1 MATTLKIGRSPR
13 FILDVQDKSWTPLE
27 SLEYT
32 ACPLCATDKP
42 NKQFI
47 FEPFRVVQCTA
58 CQLWYLSPRL
68 RESEMLKAYASP
80 DYFKGGGEF
89 GYSQQQGSYLDQEN
103 ALRLTFRKFIRQ
115 LKRRGMT
122 GGHLLEVGCGYGF
135 LLEEA
140 APLFDSLT
148 GTDFDSEAVKC
159 VKQLGFQGIQGGI
172 EALPS
177 ADCYDLIL
185 ATGVIEHIYNPI
197 ELLQRLRQHLSATG
211 WMVLATPQMN
221 SFWLKLQGKNWPSF
235 KIPEHVT
242 YYDQHTLTE
251 LFRRSGATQTIRL
264 AYPHAYPLGMIG
276 EKLGFS
282 IPASLAK
289 YNLWLPATMFAVAAC
304 FKY

>member
-1 MATTLKIGRSPR
+1 M
-13 FILDVQDKSWTPLE
+13 Q
-27 SLEYT
+27 LEYT

-42 NKQFI
+42 NQNKQFI
-47 FEPFRVVQCTA
+47 FEPFRVVQCTT

-68 RESEMLKAYASP
+68 RESEMLKAYAAP
-80 DYFKGGGEF
+80 DYFRGGGEF

-115 LKRRGMT
+115 LKQRRMT

-148 GTDFDSEAVKC
+148 GTDFDSEALKR
-159 VKQLGFQGIQGGI
+159 VKQLGFQAIQGGV
-172 EALPS
+172 EALPTT
-177 ADCYDLIL
+177 DCYDLIL

-197 ELLQRLRQHLSATG
+197 QFVKQLRQHLSG
-211 WMVLATPQMN
+211 WIVLATPPMN

-251 LFRRSGATQTIRL
+251 LFRRCGATQTIRL
-264 AYPHAYPLGMIG
+264 AYPQAYPLGMIG

-289 YNLWLPATMFAVAAC
+289 YSLWLPATMFAMAAR
-304 FKY
+304 FNIPTS

>member
-1 MATTLKIGRSPR
+1 M
-13 FILDVQDKSWTPLE
+13 Q
-27 SLEYT
+27 LEYT

-42 NKQFI
+42 NQNKQFI

-68 RESEMLKAYASP
+68 REPEMLKAYASP
-80 DYFKGGGEF
+80 DYFKGGGDF
-89 GYSQQQGSYLDQEN
+89 GYSQQQGSYLDKEI

-140 APLFDSLT
+140 APLFESLT

-159 VKQLGFQGIQGGI
+159 VKQLGFQALGGGV
-172 EALPS
+172 EAVPS
-177 ADCYDLIL
+177 AARYDLIL
-185 ATGVIEHIYNPI
+185 ATGVIEHVYKPI
-197 ELLQRLRQHLSATG
+197 QFVKQLRQHLSATG
-211 WMVLATPQMN
+211 WIVLATPPMN

-242 YYDQHTLTE
+242 YYDRHTLTE
-251 LFRRSGATQTIRL
+251 LFRRCGATQTIRL
-264 AYPHAYPLGMIG
+264 AYPQAYPLGMIG

-289 YNLWLPATMFAVAAC
+289 YSLWLPATMFAMAAC
-304 FKY
+304 FNTAESKG

>member
-1 MATTLKIGRSPR
+1 MQQHPKAPTFSH
-13 FILDVQDKSWTPLE
+13 E

-42 NKQFI
+42 NQNKQFI

-68 RESEMLKAYASP
+68 REPEMLKAYASP

-89 GYSQQQGSYLDQEN
+89 GYSQQQGSYLEQEN
-103 ALRLTFRKFIRQ
+103 ALRLTFRKFLHQ

-122 GGHLLEVGCGYGF
+122 GGHLLEVGCSYGF

-148 GTDFDSEAVKC
+148 GTDFDSDAVKRI
-159 VKQLGFQGIQGGI
+159 KQLGFRAIQGGV
-172 EALPS
+172 EALP
-177 ADCYDLIL
+177 DCYDLIL

-197 ELLQRLRQHLSATG
+197 QFVKQLRQHLSG
-211 WMVLATPQMN
+211 WIVLATPPMN

-242 YYDQHTLTE
+242 YYDHHTLTE
-251 LFRRSGATQTIRL
+251 LFRRCGATQTIRL
-264 AYPHAYPLGMIG
+264 AYPQAYPLGMIG

-289 YNLWLPATMFAVAAC
+289 YNLWLPATMFAVAAR
-304 FKY
+304 FNTPSDD